1 MKLLKRLFYWL
12 VFLVLLALFVALF
25 LPSDFQVERSAMINQ
40 PRDTVFNY
48 VKYLKNQE
56 IYGVWWKA
64 DPKMKKEYSG
74 TDGQP
79 GFIASWNSNKEDVG
93 AGQQKI
99 MALQE
104 GKRIDLELQFFEP
117 FESTNKSFITTQNIE
132 ANTTRVSWGISGQ
145 MPYPTNLM
153 GLFIDM
159 EAQLGSD
166 LEKGLK
172 NLKRILE
179 K

>member
-1 MKLLKRLFYWL
+1 MKLLKRLFFWL

-25 LPSDFQVERSAMINQ
+25 LPSDYQVERSAMINQ
-40 PRDTVFNY
+40 PHDTIFNY

-64 DPKMKKEYSG
+64 DPKMKKEYTG

-79 GFIASWNSNKEDVG
+79 GFIAAWNSNNDEVG

-99 MALQE
+99 MAIQE
-104 GKRIDLELQFFEP
+104 GKRIDVELKFLEP
-117 FESTNKSFITTQNIE
+117 FESTNKSFMSTQQIE

-145 MPYPTNLM
+145 MSYPTNLM

>member
-1 MKLLKRLFYWL
+1 MKFLKRLFYWL
-12 VFLVLLALFVALF
+12 VFLILCALVLGLF
-25 LPSDFQVERSAMINQ
+25 LPTQFNVERSVMVTQ

-64 DPKMKKEYSG
+64 DPKMKKEYTG

-79 GFIASWNSNKEDVG
+79 GFIAAWSSKIEDVG

-99 MALQE
+99 ISIQE
-104 GKRIDLELQFFEP
+104 GKRLDLELQFFEP
-117 FESTNKSFITTQNIE
+117 FESTNKSFIATQQIE
-132 ANTTRVSWGISGQ
+132 TNTTRVSWGISGQ
-145 MPYPTNLM
+145 MPYPSNLM

-159 EAQLGSD
+159 EEMLGQD

-172 NLKRILE
+172 NLKRVLE

>member
-1 MKLLKRLFYWL
+1 MKLLKRLFFWL

-25 LPSDFQVERSAMINQ
+25 LPSDYQVERSAVINQ
-40 PRDTVFNY
+40 PHDTIFNY

-64 DPKMKKEYSG
+64 DPKMKKEYTG

-79 GFIASWNSNKEDVG
+79 GFIAAWKSNKDEVG

-99 MALQE
+99 MAIQE

-117 FESTNKSFITTQNIE
+117 FESTNDSYISTTPLDSNH
-132 ANTTRVSWGISGQ
+132 TRVTWSIKGE
-145 MPYPTNLM
+145 MPYPMNLM
-153 GLFIDM
+153 QLVFDM
-159 EAQLGSD
+159 EQSLGQD

>member
-1 MKLLKRLFYWL
+1 
-12 VFLVLLALFVALF
+12 
-25 LPSDFQVERSAMINQ
+25 
-40 PRDTVFNY
+40 
-48 VKYLKNQE
+48 
-56 IYGVWWKA
+56 
-64 DPKMKKEYSG
+64 MKKEYTG

-79 GFIASWNSNKEDVG
+79 GFIAAWKSNKDEVG

-99 MALQE
+99 MSIQE

-117 FESTNKSFITTQNIE
+117 FESTNHSYISTTPLDSNH
-132 ANTTRVSWGISGQ
+132 TRVTWSIKGE
-145 MPYPTNLM
+145 MPYPMNLM
-153 GLFIDM
+153 QLVFDM
-159 EAQLGSD
+159 EQSLGQD

>member
-40 PRDTVFNY
+40 PCDTVFNY

-74 TDGQP
+74 TDGEP
-79 GFIASWNSNKEDVG
+79 GFVASWNSNKEDVG

-99 MALQE
+99 MAIQE

-117 FESTNKSFITTQNIE
+117 FESTNKSFISTQNIE
-132 ANTTRVSWGISGQ
+132 DNTTRVSWGISGQ
-145 MPYPTNLM
+145 MPYPFNIM
-153 GLFIDM
+153 GLFINM
-159 EAQLGSD
+159 EETLGQD

-172 NLKRILE
+172 NLKRVLE

>member
-12 VFLVLLALFVALF
+12 VFLILLALFVALF
-25 LPSDFQVERSAMINQ
+25 LPTDFQVERSAMINQ

-48 VKYLKNQE
+48 IKYLKNQE

-64 DPKMKKEYSG
+64 DPKMKKVYSG

-79 GFIASWNSNKEDVG
+79 GFISAWNSNKDDVG

-99 MALQE
+99 MAIQE
-104 GKRIDLELQFFEP
+104 GKRIDLELQFIEP
-117 FESTNKSFITTQNIE
+117 FESTNKSFLATQKIE
-132 ANTTRVSWGISGQ
+132 DNTTRVSWGIKGQ
-145 MPYPTNLM
+145 MPYPMNLM
-153 GLFIDM
+153 GLFMNM
-159 EAQLGSD
+159 EETLGQD

>member
-1 MKLLKRLFYWL
+1 
-12 VFLVLLALFVALF
+12 
-25 LPSDFQVERSAMINQ
+25 
-40 PRDTVFNY
+40 
-48 VKYLKNQE
+48 
-56 IYGVWWKA
+56 
-64 DPKMKKEYSG
+64 
-74 TDGQP
+74 
-79 GFIASWNSNKEDVG
+79 
-93 AGQQKI
+93 